1 MENIKYLIFYIIIVN
16 IYGFIIM
23 GYDKNLARNHKR
35 RISENTLFMTAFLLG
50 AIGIYCGMFKFRH
63 KTKHTSFLVLVPIL
77 FILNIISVYYIISY
91 IA

>member
-1 MENIKYLIFYIIIVN
+1 MKNILYLAIYILIVN
-16 IYGFIIM
+16 IYGFIM
-23 GYDKNLARNHKR
+23 MKVDKNLAKKHKH
-35 RISENTLFMTAFLLG
+35 RISENALFMIAFLLG
-50 AIGIYCGMFKFRH
+50 SIGIYSGMFKFRH